1 MKLFIR
7 LVINAIA
14 LWAAAELVDGILL
27 TGEIGGILIVA
38 LIFGLINAVIGPIL
52 KILSFPFI
60 IVSLGLFILVIN
72 ALLLWLTAALSSN
85 LSVSGFGSAF
95 LGAIII
101 SLVSW
106 LLSIFLKDDKRNGRR
121 DK

>member
-1 MKLFIR
+1 MKLLIR
-7 LVINAIA
+7 LIVNAIA
-14 LWAAAELVDGILL
+14 LWVAAELVGGIEL
-27 TGEIGGILIVA
+27 TGQIGGILIVA

-52 KILSFPFI
+52 KILSIPFI

-106 LLSIFLKDDKRNGRR
+106 LLSIFLKDDNKASRR